1 MDSISLSARNRMTH
15 ARTNLVLEEPFFG
28 ELAMRL
34 DVIEDPTCETAWVD
48 GKRLGYNRE
57 YVNNLSGLGQA
68 VGLFIHEVLH
78 CAMNHQHRRDA
89 RDFETWNVACDYAID
104 PIAIKAGFDV
114 PDPTV
119 NPTWDNKSSE
129 WIYSQLPRPPKGAG
143 GAKAGAGS
151 AGAISAGAGQG
162 QGQAPSGKPGQG
174 NKGSKPKGKGA
185 GEVRDA
191 PSDSPSEAE
200 WQTAVAQAAAA
211 ARQAGKL
218 PGHLQQLVEQVLKP
232 RLDWRAIMRRWFQEF
247 AKADYSWAHPN
258 RRYYDADPSMSVYLP
273 ECKSLSMPPVV
284 FAIDTSGSVSS
295 QEIAACVAEEQSCID
310 EVQPEISYM
319 LQCDA
324 EVNHVQEI
332 PAGEDLGQV
341 TIHGRGGTSFKP
353 VFEWVAEQGIEPAC
367 MVYLTDMYPN
377 DGWPDEPNYPVLWV
391 SVTEGIKAPWG
402 ETLYLNDGGV
412 R

>member
-1 MDSISLSARNRMTH
+1 MMH

-34 DVIEDPTCETAWVD
+34 DIFEDPTCETAWVD
-48 GKRLGYNRE
+48 GKRLGYNRD
-57 YVNNLSGLGQA
+57 YVNGLTGLGQA
-68 VGLFIHEVLH
+68 VGLTIHEVLH
-78 CAMNHQHRRDA
+78 CALSHQHRRDA
-89 RDFETWNVACDYAID
+89 RDFENWNLACDFAID
-104 PIAIKAGFDV
+104 PIGIAAKFDI

-119 NPTWDNKSSE
+119 NPAWDNKSAE
-129 WIYSQLPRPPKGAG
+129 WIYSQLPRPKKGSGGSGQSGAAG
-143 GAKAGAGS
+143 QQSQQASGTGS
-151 AGAISAGAGQG
+151 GQG
-162 QGQAPSGKPGQG
+162 QQPGSGSGKGPSGG
-174 NKGSKPKGKGA
+174 KGKKPKG

-191 PSDSPSEAE
+191 PPDSPTEAE
-200 WQTAVAQAAAA
+200 WKTAVAQAAAA

-218 PGHLQQLVEQVLKP
+218 PAHLSHLVEQVLKP

-258 RRYYDADPSMSVYLP
+258 RRYYDADPAFSVYLP

-284 FAIDTSGSVSS
+284 FAIDTSGSVSND
-295 QEIAACVAEEQSCID
+295 EVAACVAEEQSCID
-310 EVQPEISYM
+310 EVQPEMSYL

-324 EVNHVQEI
+324 EIQHVQEV
-332 PAGEDLGQV
+332 PAGEELGQV
-341 TIHGRGGTSFKP
+341 TAHGRGGTSFRP
-353 VFEWVAEQGIEPAC
+353 VFDWIKEQQIEPVC
-367 MVYLTDMYPN
+367 IVYLTDMFPC
-377 DGWPDEPNYPVLWV
+377 DGWPEDPGIPTLWV